1 MAGKFVDL
9 KEAAKMIG
17 VTAEELVEMRSRG
30 DIFGYR
36 DGASWKF
43 KMEEVER
50 VMAERAGSAIGS
62 GAGSAIFAANDE
74 EFDNLI
80 SGLSSKIVADRRDD
94 PESILVTEQ
103 ELGHS
108 AEGTS
113 STIIGAK
120 GKKSAADSD
129 LQLATEGGSGMG
141 SGKSGGSDKLLEA
154 PGARLKGGEGSDV
167 LGGTHLK
174 GSGGSGTGTGDMP
187 GAKSGSGTGDMPI
200 KSGSGT
206 GDMPK
211 VKKAGGSE
219 VHLGDEMKMADD
231 DLELGSDD
239 ALDEEIGLA
248 GSGKKSGTGSD
259 VTLGAG
265 DSGINLKPSDSG
277 LNLDEEPL
285 DLGGSAVES
294 LELPEDD
301 DVIALEEEPAD
312 PEEATQLKADDQF
325 MLSASDAL
333 MEDESDS
340 GSQVIALED
349 SEAFDENAAT
359 MLRAGEQPAMLAD
372 DAFAAANMAGP
383 ADPLAAA
390 TLSPGMAPAGAGM
403 PMYVQQAELPY
414 SIWNVLSLFAI
425 AMLLAVTGMFMTD
438 VMLNMWS
445 WHGSGSASTS
455 LMDAVINTFGLKG

>member
-1 MAGKFVDL
+1 
-9 KEAAKMIG
+9 
-17 VTAEELVEMRSRG
+17 
-30 DIFGYR
+30 
-36 DGASWKF
+36 
-43 KMEEVER
+43 
-50 VMAERAGSAIGS
+50 
-62 GAGSAIFAANDE
+62 
-74 EFDNLI
+74 
-80 SGLSSKIVADRRDD
+80 
-94 PESILVTEQ
+94 
-103 ELGHS
+103 
-108 AEGTS
+108 
-113 STIIGAK
+113 
-120 GKKSAADSD
+120 
-129 LQLATEGGSGMG
+129 
-141 SGKSGGSDKLLEA
+141 KLLEA
-154 PGARLKGGEGSDV
+154 PGARLKGSEGSDV
-167 LGGTHLK
+167 LAGTHLK
-174 GSGGSGTGTGDMP
+174 GSGGSG
-187 GAKSGSGTGDMPI
+187 SGTGDMPI
-200 KSGSGT
+200 KTGSGT
-206 GDMPK
+206 GDMPAIK
-211 VKKAGGSE
+211 TAGGSA
-219 VHLGDEMKMADD
+219 VSLGDEMKMADD

-239 ALDEEIGLA
+239 ALDEELGLA
-248 GSGKKSGTGSD
+248 GSSKKSGTGSD

-301 DVIALEEEPAD
+301 DIIALEEEPAD

-359 MLRAGEQPAMLAD
+359 MLKAGEQPTLLGD
-372 DAFAAANMAGP
+372 DAFAAATMAAP

-403 PMYVQQAELPY
+403 PVYVTQPELPY

-425 AMLLAVTGMFMTD
+425 VILLAFTGMFMTD

-445 WHGSGSASTS
+445 WHGTGQASTG
-455 LMDAVINTFGLKG
+455 LMDTVISTFGLKN

>member
-17 VTAEELVEMRSRG
+17 VTAEELVDMRSRG

-50 VMAERAGSAIGS
+50 VMAERGGQGS

-80 SGLSSKIVADRRDD
+80 SGLSSKIVSDRGKDD

-113 STIIGAK
+113 STIIGK
-120 GKKSAADSD
+120 QGKKSAADSD
-129 LQLATEGGSGMG
+129 LQLATEGGSGTG
-141 SGKSGGSDKLLEA
+141 SGKGSGKGSGSDKLLEA

-174 GSGGSGTGTGDMP
+174 SSGGSGTGTGDMP
-187 GAKSGSGTGDMPI
+187 GAKSGSGTGDMPGI

-211 VKKAGGSE
+211 VKTAGGSE

-239 ALDEEIGLA
+239 ALEEEIGLA
-248 GSGKKSGTGSD
+248 GGSKKGSD
-259 VTLGAG
+259 VTLGSG

-359 MLRAGEQPAMLAD
+359 MLKAGEQPLLAD
-372 DAFAAANMAGP
+372 DAFAGAHMAAPM
-383 ADPLAAA
+383 DPLAAA
-390 TLSPGMAPAGAGM
+390 TLTPGMAPAGA
-403 PMYVQQAELPY
+403 PMYMQPVELPY

-425 AMLLAVTGMFMTD
+425 VILLAFTGMFMTD

-445 WHGSGSASTS
+445 WNGGGGSASTG
-455 LMDAVINTFGLKG
+455 LMDAVISTFGLKG